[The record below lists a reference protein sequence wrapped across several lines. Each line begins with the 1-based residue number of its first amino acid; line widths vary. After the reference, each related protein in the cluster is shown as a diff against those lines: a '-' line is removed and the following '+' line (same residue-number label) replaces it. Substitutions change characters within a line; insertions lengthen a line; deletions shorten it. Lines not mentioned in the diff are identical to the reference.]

1 MISDLE
7 LRHIVESGFLPV
19 KCICSISPTRV
30 MTIQLIDPDTHE
42 IGMTVPGIPVS
53 DLTSIRFI
61 SDLIAQIRE
70 EYQLSRMVQGG
81 YRNISKHRESE
92 G

>member
-7 LRHIVESGFLPV
+7 LRHMVESGFLPV
-19 KCICSISPTRV
+19 ECLCTITPSRT

-42 IGMTVPGIPVS
+42 IGLTVPGIPVANLVS
-53 DLTSIRFI
+53 VRFI

-70 EYQLSRMVQGG
+70 EYQSKRMVQSE
-81 YRNISKHRESE
+81 YRKLSRS
-92 G
+92 

>member
-7 LRHIVESGFLPV
+7 LRHIIESGFLPV
-19 KCICSISPTRV
+19 ECLCSISPSRL
-30 MTIQLIDPDTHE
+30 MTIQLIDPETHE
-42 IGMTVPGIPVS
+42 IGMTVPGIPVA
-53 DLTSIRFI
+53 DLTSVRFI

-81 YRNISKHRESE
+81 CRDLSKH
-92 G
+92 